1 MKKIITFVLLFSF
14 VVATFWYTTTDVSQA
29 NYLASKRII
38 KDWSSDP
45 KNYRFDDYIA
55 RSEIMGMVLAM
66 MNITRNTT
74 CRGDFADVPKS
85 NTDWVC
91 RTIETA
97 ADKGFIN
104 AQKDKIQS
112 QRKARPYNHITRA
125 EALGIL
131 MKAYPND
138 GGWAGYSYY
147 WSSSLPTDDST
158 TGYKDIYPFGSE
170 WQARVFYDYIRK
182 ILEDDSKLYINP
194 RASERATRGEVFEFA
209 YKIDKKSI
217 KTWDWSEEESTF
229 LGMSFKYPKNSTIS
243 SPIQRETSDGI
254 NINELIITPAGEDAT
269 RVHFFLSYESNDMKN
284 IKIVDNTSIKKTEYL
299 DIIINGYSG
308 VRRVD
313 YFKNNSC
320 TSETTTINKNGM
332 TYGFAIQLCPS
343 HAPGYDQIRKDI
355 VNSMNFL

>member
-1 MKKIITFVLLFSF
+1 MKKIITFILLSSF
-14 VVATFWYTTTDVSQA
+14 VVGTFGYTTTYVSQA

-38 KDWSSDP
+38 KDWSSEP

-74 CRGDFADVPKS
+74 CRGDFSDVPKS

-112 QRKARPYNHITRA
+112 QRKARPYDHITRA

-131 MKAYPND
+131 MKAYPD
-138 GGWAGYSYY
+138 GGPWAWYSYY

-158 TGYKDIYPFGSE
+158 RWYKDIYPFGAE

-182 ILEDDSKLYINP
+182 VLEDDSRLYINP
-194 RASERATRGEVFEFA
+194 RASERATRGEVFDFA
-209 YKIDKKSI
+209 AKIDKKNAGIVTPVSSI
-217 KTWDWSEEESTF
+217 NCLNNLYTDDKLKYTLFETKFEEIFPNYSVYDAGAYCSLPNGNQLVSYSFFINKTVSTWDDSRQIFVLFDSNNNYMLKSNIIF
-229 LGMSFKYPKNSTIS
+229 CQPMGDVGYFKFTDTSSLNS
-243 SPIQRETSDGI
+243 
-254 NINELIITPAGEDAT
+254 IITTCTVSDAGHSASMSVELNGET
-269 RVHFFLSYESNDMKN
+269 LE
-284 IKIVDNTSIKKTEYL
+284 IK
-299 DIIINGYSG
+299 
-308 VRRVD
+308 
-313 YFKNNSC
+313 
-320 TSETTTINKNGM
+320 
-332 TYGFAIQLCPS
+332 
-343 HAPGYDQIRKDI
+343 
-355 VNSMNFL
+355 